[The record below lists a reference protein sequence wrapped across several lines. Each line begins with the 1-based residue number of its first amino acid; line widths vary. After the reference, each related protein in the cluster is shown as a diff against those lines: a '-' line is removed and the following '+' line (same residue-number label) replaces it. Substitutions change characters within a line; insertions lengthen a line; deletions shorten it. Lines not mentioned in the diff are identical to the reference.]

1 MVLQYTQLKPLSRLF
16 LTHLYFSSCED
27 IFSVFTLIMKKYT
40 VRPEHY
46 SFAYSILCRRRRV
59 GHVLCVYPHW
69 PKVLAQVYF
78 VYSLIYPLPLTWH
91 CSQNQTVGTF
101 SKTDVT
107 EAAESPCNNLL
118 SPLGLISV
126 TPDWSLLTKTSSFDI
141 ISPWFCLLH
150 LLLFISAPELRVR
163 PISFPAH
170 CQEEKW
176 E

>member
-1 MVLQYTQLKPLSRLF
+1 
-16 LTHLYFSSCED
+16 
-27 IFSVFTLIMKKYT
+27 MKKYT

-141 ISPWFCLLH
+141 ISSWFYLLH
-150 LLLFISAPELRVR
+150 LLLFISWAQSEAHFIPGSLSGREMRIRVTEGHG
-163 PISFPAH
+163 AALW
-170 CQEEKW
+170 Q
-176 E
+176 